1 MNDIIL
7 LKIGEIILKGLNRRR
22 FEQKLLSNIR
32 WRLSQIGKFKVYI
45 LQSTIYVEGAEENAD
60 MDAAF
65 EELQKIFGIVAIS
78 RASACEKD
86 KDAIAK
92 LAIEKMRDEMAHVK
106 SFKVESKRSDKSFP
120 LTSVQLSQYVG
131 GELNEAYPDVAVD
144 VRNPELTVYV
154 EVRDL
159 AAYVHSAPVPGAG
172 GMPVGSN
179 GVAVTLLSGGIDS
192 PVSTWMIARRGVR
205 LIPIHFFSFPYTSQQ
220 AKEKVVE
227 LARLLTPWCGR
238 MRMEVVPFTHIQEE
252 IRDKCPEEYF
262 TLIMRRFMMRIAQR
276 IALDNGAKAIVT
288 GENLGQ
294 VASQTM
300 EAMASTQAVIE
311 LPVLQP
317 LIGMDKGEIVAW
329 ARKIGTFDTSILPYE
344 DCCTVFTPR
353 HPRTH
358 PTVQEV
364 EEAERALDVD
374 ALVEEAILGLER
386 IAIGYEEKP

>member
-7 LKIGEIILKGLNRRR
+7 LKVGEIILKGLNRRR
-22 FEQKLLSNIR
+22 FEQKLLGNIR
-32 WRLSQIGKFKVYI
+32 WRLSRIGKFKAYI
-45 LQSTIYVEGAEENAD
+45 LQSTIYVEAAGDDAD

-65 EELQKIFGIVAIS
+65 EELRKVFGVVAIS
-78 RASACEKD
+78 RAAACEKD

-92 LAIEKMRDEMAHVK
+92 LAIEKMRDEMLSAK
-106 SFKVESKRSDKSFP
+106 SVKVETRRSDKSFP

-131 GELNEAYPDVAVD
+131 GELDDAFPNCEVD
-144 VRNPELTVYV
+144 VHNPELTVHI

-159 AAYVHSAPVPGAG
+159 AAYVHASPVPGAG

-179 GVAVTLLSGGIDS
+179 GVAISLLSGGIDS

-205 LIPIHFFSFPYTSQQ
+205 PIPVHFFSFPYTSQQ
-220 AKEKVVE
+220 AKEKVLE
-227 LARLLTPWCGR
+227 LTGLLTPWCGR
-238 MRMEVVPFTHIQEE
+238 MRMEVVPFTHIQEG

-262 TLIMRRFMMRIAQR
+262 TLIMRRFMMRIAER

-300 EAMASTQAVIE
+300 EAMASTQAVLS

-317 LIGMDKGEIVAW
+317 LIGMDKSEIIQH
-329 ARKIGTFDTSILPYE
+329 ARRIGTFETSILPYE

-364 EEAERALDVD
+364 EEAESALDVET
-374 ALVEEAILGLER
+374 LVEEALANLER
-386 IAIGYEEKP
+386 IPVGYEEES

>member
-7 LKIGEIILKGLNRRR
+7 LKVGEIILKGLNRRR
-22 FEQKLLSNIR
+22 FEQKLLGNIR
-32 WRLSQIGKFKVYI
+32 WRLSRIGKFKVYI
-45 LQSTIYVEGAEENAD
+45 LQSAIYVEAAEENAD

-65 EELQKIFGIVAIS
+65 EELRHVFGVVAIS
-78 RASACEKD
+78 RAAACAKD
-86 KDAIAK
+86 KDAIA
-92 LAIEKMRDEMAHVK
+92 EMAKTYLRGEMLRAK
-106 SFKVESKRSDKSFP
+106 SFKVETRRSDKSFP

-131 GELNEAYPDVAVD
+131 GELDDAFPDCAVD
-144 VRNPELTVYV
+144 VHEPELTVHI

-159 AAYVHSAPVPGAG
+159 AAYVHASPVPGAG

-179 GVAVTLLSGGIDS
+179 GVAVSLLSGGIDS

-205 LIPIHFFSFPYTSQQ
+205 PIPVHFFSFPYTSQQ
-220 AKEKVVE
+220 AKEKVIE
-227 LARLLTPWCGR
+227 LAELLTPWCGR

-262 TLIMRRFMMRIAQR
+262 TLIMRRFMMRIAER

-300 EAMASTQAVIE
+300 EAMASTQAVLS

-317 LIGMDKGEIVAW
+317 LIGMDKGEIVAQ
-329 ARKIGTFDTSILPYE
+329 ARKIGTFETSILPYE

-364 EEAERALDVD
+364 EEAEAALDVE
-374 ALVEEAILGLER
+374 ALVNEALQGLER
-386 IAIGYEEKP
+386 IPVGYEEEL

>member
-22 FEQKLLSNIR
+22 FEQKLLGNIR
-32 WRLSQIGKFKVYI
+32 WRLGRFGKFRVYI
-45 LQSTIYVEGAEENAD
+45 LQSTIYVEGQEDAD

-65 EELQKIFGIVAIS
+65 EELRKVFGIVSLS

-86 KDAIAK
+86 RDAIAR
-92 LAIEKMRDEMAHVK
+92 LAIEKMRGEMARVK

-120 LTSVQLSQYVG
+120 MTSIELSRYVG

-144 VRNPELTVYV
+144 VHGPELTVYV

-159 AAYVHSAPVPGAG
+159 AAYVHGAPVPGAG

-192 PVSTWMIARRGVR
+192 PVSSWMIARRGVR

-227 LARLLTPWCGR
+227 LARLLTPWCGK

-262 TLIMRRFMMRIAQR
+262 TLIMRRFMMRIAER

-300 EAMASTQAVIE
+300 EAMASSQAVTS

-317 LIGMDKGEIVAW
+317 LIGMDKGEIVAM

-364 EEAERALDVD
+364 EQAEAALNVD
-374 ALVEEAILGLER
+374 ALVQEAILGLER
-386 IAIGYEEKP
+386 IAITYEEEL

>member
-7 LKIGEIILKGLNRRR
+7 LKIGEILLKGLNRRR
-22 FEQKLLSNIR
+22 FEQRLLNNIR
-32 WRLSQIGKFKVYI
+32 WRLRHIGSFRVYI
-45 LQSTIYVEGAEENAD
+45 LQSTIYVEGAEGAD
-60 MDAAF
+60 MDRAF
-65 EELQKIFGIVAIS
+65 AELQKVFGIVSLS

-86 KDAIAK
+86 KDAIAR
-92 LAIEKMRDEMAHVK
+92 LAVETMREEMGRVK

-131 GELNEAYPDVAVD
+131 GELNEAYPNVAVD
-144 VRNPELTVYV
+144 VHNPELTVYV

-192 PVSTWMIARRGVR
+192 PVSTYMIAKRGVR
-205 LIPIHFFSFPYTSQQ
+205 LIPIHYFSFPYTSQA
-220 AKEKVVE
+220 AKEKVIE
-227 LARLLTPWCGR
+227 LGRLLTAYCGR
-238 MRMEVVPFTHIQEE
+238 MTLEVVPFTHIQEE

-262 TLIMRRFMMRIAQR
+262 TLIMRRFMMRIAER
-276 IALDNGAKAIVT
+276 IAEQNGAKAIVT

-300 EAMASTQAVIE
+300 EAMASTQAVTK
-311 LPVLQP
+311 LPTLQP
-317 LIGMDKGEIVAW
+317 LVGMDKEEIEQM

-353 HPRTH
+353 HPRTR
-358 PTVQEV
+358 PKLSEV
-364 EEAERALDVD
+364 EAVERALDVQ
-374 ALVEEAILGLER
+374 ALVEEALAGTER
-386 IAIGYEEKP
+386 IRLDDENA